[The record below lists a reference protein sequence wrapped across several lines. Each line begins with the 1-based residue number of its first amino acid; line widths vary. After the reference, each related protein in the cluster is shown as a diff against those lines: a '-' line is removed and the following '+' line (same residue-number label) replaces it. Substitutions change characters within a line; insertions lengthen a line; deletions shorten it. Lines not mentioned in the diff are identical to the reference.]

1 MPPDDPAWP
10 PGKNAVKR
18 HMGLRIWMM
27 LQWADWMSASARF
40 RCYTIHLDQCTSQLV
55 DNVNDW
61 ELSPTEWQYTPRPAH
76 VVTASSFEV
85 YKWNIANMLRLTFD
99 KLITYADKFSYSTGG
114 LHCCRARKRD
124 LALMTLLM
132 DSFGTGCRIQEDFRG
147 LAVSIIKPQSTKGS
161 LQKANDYIAHSEAY
175 QRENTVVDGSDPRIR
190 RQRSKF
196 AQ

>member
-18 HMGLRIWMM
+18 HMGLRVWMM

-40 RCYTIHLDQCTSQLV
+40 RCYTIQLDQCTSQLV

-114 LHCCRARKRD
+114 LPPLQDDKARSSADDTAFLIVLELDAGYRKI
-124 LALMTLLM
+124 L
-132 DSFGTGCRIQEDFRG
+132 EG
-147 LAVSIIKPQSTKGS
+147 LP
-161 LQKANDYIAHSEAY
+161 
-175 QRENTVVDGSDPRIR
+175 
-190 RQRSKF
+190 
-196 AQ
+196 

>member
-18 HMGLRIWMM
+18 HMGLRVWMM

-40 RCYTIHLDQCTSQLV
+40 RCYTIQLDQCTSQLV

-99 KLITYADKFSYSTGG
+99 KLITYADKFSYSTGE
-114 LHCCRARKRD
+114 LHHFMVRKQD
-124 LALMTLLM
+124 LALMTLLVLEL
-132 DSFGTGCRIQEDFRG
+132 DAGYRKILEG
-147 LAVSIIKPQSTKGS
+147 LP
-161 LQKANDYIAHSEAY
+161 
-175 QRENTVVDGSDPRIR
+175 
-190 RQRSKF
+190 
-196 AQ
+196 